1 MLVFSSGVLP
11 GTLSPGNLQGRYLQV
26 KRANERNEGALHVL
40 GEDVGSRGLTVRD
53 VQARALGESTGVSSP
68 RGSGVEHFLGKEGV
82 TGSNPVVGSMNFRL
96 GPEQVLKLDN
106 DNSF

>member
-1 MLVFSSGVLP
+1 MHILLLGRPSRDALAGQP
-11 GTLSPGNLQGRYLQV
+11 ARPSP
-26 KRANERNEGALHVL
+26 ANERANEGALHKW
-40 GEDVGSRGLTVRD
+40 GEDIGSRGLTVGD
-53 VQARALGESTGVSSP
+53 VPARASGESTGVSSP

-106 DNSF
+106 DSSF